1 MVSAAQVRRLM
12 SYAQQEKTLALAA
25 AKAGMD
31 EKTARKY
38 VKAGRLP
45 SELKVEHTWRTRE
58 DRFAEV
64 WDGVKAHLELNPGLE
79 AKALFEHLQ
88 REHPGRFSDG
98 QLRTLQR
105 RIKFWRALEGPA
117 REVYFPQE
125 HHPGELAQSDF
136 TDMKALGVTI
146 QGQPFDHLVYHFV
159 LTYSNWETTTICF
172 SESFESLAEGL
183 QNALWELGGVPRA
196 HQTDCLT
203 SAVQKLDHPD
213 DFTRRYEGLLNH
225 YGLQGR
231 KTQPASPHENGDIEQ
246 RHHRYRRAVD
256 QALILQR
263 GHRDF
268 ESPKAYA
275 AFLRK
280 LQAQLNAGRT
290 DRLNEELEL
299 LRQLPAGRLD
309 ACKRL
314 EVRVGSSSTIRV
326 LDNTYSVHSRLRDQK
341 VQVRVYAEHI
351 DVYYAQH
358 RVERLPR
365 LRGKQGHLIQYPHII
380 EWLVR
385 KPGAFANYRY
395 RADLYPTSRFRR
407 ACDLLEEQHAPG
419 RAHRTYLQLLSLA
432 AEEGEAKVDRALDHL
447 LTTGAE
453 LSKEAV
459 QACLWEDRPDVAG
472 HDVEVDPVHL
482 AAYDELLEAADP
494 PCAWVAHPAEELL
507 FQEVAG

>member
-1 MVSAAQVRRLM
+1 MVSDTQVRRLM
-12 SYAQQEKTLALAA
+12 GYAQQEKTLALAA

-45 SELKVEHTWRTRE
+45 SELEVEHTWRTRE
-58 DRFAEV
+58 DAFAEV
-64 WDGVKAHLELNPGLE
+64 WDGVEAHLALNPGLE
-79 AKALFEHLQ
+79 AKTLFEHLQ

-105 RIKFWRALEGPA
+105 RIKVWRALEGPA

-172 SESFESLAEGL
+172 SESFESLSEGI

-203 SAVQKLDHPD
+203 SAVQKLGHPD

-225 YGLQGR
+225 YGLRGR
-231 KTQPASPHENGDIEQ
+231 KTQPASPHQNGDVEQ
-246 RHHRYRRAVD
+246 RHHRYRGAVD
-256 QALILQR
+256 QALMLR

-268 ESPKAYA
+268 ESRRVYTV
-275 AFLRK
+275 FLRNV
-280 LQAQLNAGRT
+280 QARLNAGRT
-290 DRLNEELEL
+290 HRLNEELKL

-314 EVRVGSSSTIRV
+314 EVRVASSSTIRV
-326 LDNTYSVHSRLRDQK
+326 LGNTYSVHSRLTGEK
-341 VQVRVYAEHI
+341 VQVRVFAEHI
-351 DVYYAQH
+351 DVCYAQR

-365 LRGKQGHLIQYPHII
+365 LRGKHGHLVQYPHII

-385 KPGAFANYRY
+385 KPGAFANFRY

-419 RAHRTYLQLLSLA
+419 RAHRIYLQLLSLA
-432 AEEGEAKVDRALDHL
+432 AEEGEANVDRALDRL
-447 LTTGAE
+447 LTRGTQ
-453 LSKEAV
+453 LSKETV
-459 QACLWEDRPDVAG
+459 QACLKEDRPDAAL
-472 HDVEVDPVHL
+472 HDVEVEPVQL
-482 AAYDELLEAADP
+482 AAYDELLESADP
-494 PCAWVAHPAEELL
+494 PCARLAHPAEELL

>member
-1 MVSAAQVRRLM
+1 MVSDAQVRRLM
-12 SYAQQEKTLALAA
+12 SYTQQEKTLALAA

-45 SELKVEHTWRTRE
+45 SELKAEHTWRTRE
-58 DRFAEV
+58 DAFAEV
-64 WDGVKAHLELNPGLE
+64 WDGVRAHLELNPGLE

-88 REHPGRFSDG
+88 RGHPGRFSDG

-105 RIKFWRALEGPA
+105 RIKVWRALEGPA

-146 QGQPFDHLVYHFV
+146 RGQHFDHLVYHFV

-172 SESFESLAEGL
+172 SESFESLSEGL

-213 DFTRRYEGLLNH
+213 DFTRRYEALLNH

-231 KTQPASPHENGDIEQ
+231 KTQPASPHENGDVEQ
-246 RHHRYRRAVD
+246 RHHRFRKAVD
-256 QALILQR
+256 QALMLR

-268 ESPKAYA
+268 ESRRAYLA
-275 AFLRK
+275 LLRRV
-280 LQAQLNAGRT
+280 QGQLNAGRR
-290 DRLNEELEL
+290 DRLDEELAV
-299 LRQLPAGRLD
+299 LRRLPRGRLD

-314 EVRVGSSSTIRV
+314 DVRVGSSSTIRV

-341 VQVRVYAEHI
+341 VQVRIYAEHI
-351 DVYYAQH
+351 DVYYAQ
-358 RVERLPR
+358 RCVERLPR
-365 LRGKQGHLIQYPHII
+365 LRGKHGHRIQYPHII

-407 ACDLLEEQHAPG
+407 ACDLLEEQHPLN
-419 RAHRTYLQLLSLA
+419 RAHRIYLELLSLA
-432 AEEGEAKVDRALDHL
+432 AEEGETKVDRALDHL

-459 QACLWEDRPDVAG
+459 QASLRQDRPDAAQ
-472 HDVEVDPVHL
+472 HDVEVEPVHL
-482 AAYDELLEAADP
+482 AAYDELLEAADEP
-494 PCAWVAHPAEELL
+494 FALVLRPAVDLL
-507 FQEVAG
+507 LQEAAG